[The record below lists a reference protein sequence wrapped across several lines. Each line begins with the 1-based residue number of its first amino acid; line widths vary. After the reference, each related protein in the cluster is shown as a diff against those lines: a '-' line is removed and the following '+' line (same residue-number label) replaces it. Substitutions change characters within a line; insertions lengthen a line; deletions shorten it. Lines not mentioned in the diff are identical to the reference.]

1 MRKVK
6 VKICGLRR
14 QEDIAYANALQPDF
28 IGFVFYEKSKRAVT
42 KEQALELK
50 KQLDKNIKA
59 VGVFV
64 NASQDFIA
72 ELVKAGAID
81 MVQLHGD
88 EDALYCKSLREQ
100 LKVPIIKAVRVRDAS
115 SLEGLENYA
124 ADYFLFDTFVPDAY
138 GGTGKRFDLRLVDK
152 INKPYFIAGG
162 LEVANVS
169 EVIKNTQ
176 AFAVDVSG
184 GVETA
189 GLKDKEKMS
198 AFIAQVRGD
207 SK

>member
-42 KEQALELK
+42 IEQALELK
-50 KQLDKNIKA
+50 KHLAKNIKA

-64 NASQDFIA
+64 NAEQSLIVK
-72 ELVKAGAID
+72 LVHLGAID

-100 LKVPIIKAVRVRDAS
+100 LKVPIIKAVRVRDAA
-115 SLEGLENYA
+115 SLDGLENYA
-124 ADYFLFDTFVPDAY
+124 ADYFLFDTFAPGAY
-138 GGTGKRFDLRLVDK
+138 GGTGKRFDLSLVDK
-152 INKPYFIAGG
+152 ITKPYFIAGG
-162 LEVANVS
+162 LKAANVS

-184 GVETA
+184 GVEIA